1 MKQIIA
7 KKAPAAIGPYC
18 HAIVHGDLAFCSGQI
33 PLDPETMTIVGQT
46 IEAQT
51 VQVMKNI
58 EAVLTEVGT
67 TLNKII
73 KTTIFLKS
81 MDDFSEMNMAYEAC
95 LKGHKPA
102 RSTVEVARLPRD
114 AKIEIEC
121 IAVIE

>member
-18 HAIVHGDLAFCSGQI
+18 HAVIQGNLAFCSGQI
-33 PLDPETMTIVGQT
+33 PLDPVTMTLVGPT

-51 VQVMKNI
+51 AQVMKNI
-58 EAVLTEVGT
+58 EAVLSEVGT

-81 MDDFSEMNMAYEAC
+81 MEDFEQVNKIYDAC

-102 RSTVEVARLPRD
+102 RSTVEVARLPKD

>member
-18 HAIVHGDLAFCSGQI
+18 HAVVQGNLAFCSGQI
-33 PLDPETMTIVGQT
+33 PLDPETMTIVGKTIGEQT
-46 IEAQT
+46 T
-51 VQVMKNI
+51 QVMKNI
-58 EAVLTEVGT
+58 EAVLSEVGT
-67 TLNKII
+67 TPDKII

-81 MDDFSEMNMAYEAC
+81 MDDFTDMNKVYEAC

-102 RSTVEVARLPRD
+102 RSTVEVARLPKD